1 MDELPGQ
8 TKPNK
13 ELSYVLS
20 FLQNRFDRLAA
31 IPVCPENESQLREE
45 IHLLLTLSHLCAA
58 SADQT
63 QKQNLAHLTQGC
75 HNILR
80 KLENLM
86 LCHAHVF
93 PFESCAFVSF
103 LDDICCA
110 CDLLLSGCGKRVLF
124 DADLHLQAFSYDPG
138 HSGLLPNGYDKC
150 ALFHI
155 GTPEALVACAPGP
168 VRTALLNLIGQTPPS
183 IRNPPL
189 FLFAFPARPAI
200 CSLPCAAPEKPLF
213 TRFNGERIRP
223 VQACAPCAGA
233 RSCIKARS
241 SSKVMNTVRRRRLPC
256 RGIWKLRRKRI
267 PSPNRILWNISVT
280 G

>member
-138 HSGLLPNGYDKC
+138 HSGLCQMATTNVLY
-150 ALFHI
+150 
-155 GTPEALVACAPGP
+155 
-168 VRTALLNLIGQTPPS
+168 S
-183 IRNPPL
+183 I
-189 FLFAFPARPAI
+189 
-200 CSLPCAAPEKPLF
+200 SE
-213 TRFNGERIRP
+213 
-223 VQACAPCAGA
+223 
-233 RSCIKARS
+233 
-241 SSKVMNTVRRRRLPC
+241 
-256 RGIWKLRRKRI
+256 RRKRLLRAL
-267 PSPNRILWNISVT
+267 PGLCVPRC
-280 G
+280 

>member
-168 VRTALLNLIGQTPPS
+168 VRTALLNLIANAALHSQSTTILVRLSCTPS
-183 IRNPPL
+183 HMLVTVRS
-189 FLFAFPARPAI
+189 AGET
-200 CSLPCAAPEKPLF
+200 SLYALQ
-213 TRFNGERIRP
+213 RERIRP